1 MKWLLPVLI
10 GLSSTCSY
18 AKEWQ
23 EIRFTVEGAYPPF
36 SWTTQEGKLEG
47 FEVDLAN
54 AICEQLSVTCVINKT
69 DWDGIIPSLLS
80 RKNDA
85 IIAAMTITEEREKRV
100 DFTIPYAKVP
110 TRFVMS
116 KDREI
121 NMEDG
126 SINELTIGVQRATI
140 GDKYLSSEYPNV
152 DIKRYGSFDEAFS
165 DLLNGRLDT
174 VFGGSMGLNSGFL
187 ETEHGKD
194 YHFTGPKFTEE
205 KWFGRG
211 IGVAVRK
218 QDKDL
223 KELLNKG
230 IKELIDNGKHAEIAA
245 KYFSYSVYE

>member
-1 MKWLLPVLI
+1 MKWILVALVSLF
-10 GLSSTCSY
+10 SAFTY
-18 AKEWQ
+18 AKEWKQ
-23 EIRFTVEGAYPPF
+23 IRFTVEGAYPPF
-36 SWTTQEGKLEG
+36 SWTTKEGKLEG

-54 AICEQLSVTCVINKT
+54 ALCDELQVKCVISKT

-85 IIAAMTITEEREKRV
+85 IIAAMTITEEREKKV

-110 TRFVMS
+110 TRFVMENG
-116 KDREI
+116 REI

-126 SINELTIGVQRATI
+126 SINELKIGVQRATI
-140 GDKYLSSEYPNV
+140 GDKYLSEIYPNV
-152 DIKRYGSFDEAFS
+152 DIRRYGNFDEAFT

-187 ETEHGKD
+187 ETEQGKN

-218 QDKDL
+218 QDDDL
-223 KELLNKG
+223 KLLINDG
-230 IKELIDNGKHAEIAA
+230 IQRLIDNGQHAKIAS
-245 KYFSYSVYE
+245 KYFSYSIYE

>member
-1 MKWLLPVLI
+1 MKWILVSLVAVF
-10 GLSSTCSY
+10 SVVTH
-18 AKEWQ
+18 AKEWKQ
-23 EIRFTVEGAYPPF
+23 IRFTVEGAYPPF

-54 AICEQLSVTCVINKT
+54 ALCDELQVKCVISKT

-85 IIAAMTITEEREKRV
+85 IIAAMTITEEREKKV
-100 DFTIPYAKVP
+100 NFTIPYAKVP
-110 TRFVMS
+110 TRFVMENG
-116 KDREI
+116 REI

-126 SINELTIGVQRATI
+126 SLNDLTIGVQRATI
-140 GDKYLSSEYPNV
+140 GDKYLSEIYPNV
-152 DIKRYGSFDEAFS
+152 DIRRYGTFDEAFT

-174 VFGGSMGLNSGFL
+174 VFGGSMGLNTGFL
-187 ETEHGKD
+187 ETEQGKD

-218 QDKDL
+218 QDDDL
-223 KELLNKG
+223 KLLINDG
-230 IKELIDNGKHAEIAA
+230 IQRLIDNGKHAKIAS
-245 KYFSYSVYE
+245 KYFSYSIYE

>member
-1 MKWLLPVLI
+1 MKWILVALVSLFSA
-10 GLSSTCSY
+10 LTY
-18 AKEWQ
+18 AKEWKQ
-23 EIRFTVEGAYPPF
+23 IRFTVEGAYPPF
-36 SWTTQEGKLEG
+36 SWTTKEGKLEG

-54 AICEQLSVTCVINKT
+54 ALCDELQVKCVISKT

-85 IIAAMTITEEREKRV
+85 IIAAMTITEEREKKV

-110 TRFVMS
+110 TRFVMENG
-116 KDREI
+116 REI

-126 SINELTIGVQRATI
+126 SLNELTIGVQRATI
-140 GDKYLSSEYPNV
+140 GDKYLSEIYPNV
-152 DIKRYGSFDEAFS
+152 DIRRYGNFDEAFT

-187 ETEHGKD
+187 ETEQGKN

-218 QDKDL
+218 QDDDL
-223 KELLNKG
+223 KLLINDG
-230 IKELIDNGKHAEIAA
+230 IQRLIDNGQHAKIAS
-245 KYFSYSVYE
+245 KYFSYSIYE

>member
-1 MKWLLPVLI
+1 MKWLLTMLI
-10 GLSSTCSY
+10 GVFSVCSY
-18 AKEWQ
+18 AKDWN

-36 SWTTQEGKLEG
+36 SWTTKEGKLEG

-54 AICEQLSVTCVINKT
+54 AICEQLAVKCVINKT

-116 KDREI
+116 KQREI
-121 NMEDG
+121 NMDDG
-126 SINELTIGVQRATI
+126 SINDLTIGVQRATI
-140 GDKYLSSEYPNV
+140 GDKYLSEKYPNV
-152 DIKRYGSFDEAFS
+152 DIKRYGTFDEAFT

-174 VFGGSMGLNSGFL
+174 VFGGSMGLNSGLL

-218 QDKDL
+218 QDKEL
-223 KELLNKG
+223 KALINKG
-230 IKELIDNGKHAEIAA
+230 IQQLIDNGKHAKIAS